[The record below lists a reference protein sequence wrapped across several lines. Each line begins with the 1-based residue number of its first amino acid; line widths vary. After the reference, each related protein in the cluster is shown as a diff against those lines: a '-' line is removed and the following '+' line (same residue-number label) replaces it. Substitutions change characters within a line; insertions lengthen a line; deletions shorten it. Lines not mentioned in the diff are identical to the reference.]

1 MIRTA
6 PLALSVLA
14 LTACGGGAEAGTD
27 VATAGPAAPVA
38 PPAGQD
44 WTEVVTVTPDGGHR
58 MGNPDAPVKLLEFAS
73 LTCHICAD
81 FSTAGAEPLK
91 DYVRSGTV
99 SYELRNFI
107 RDGID
112 LAASQLTHCV
122 PAQAYFPVTEAL
134 FADQKTWFADR
145 IDALNA
151 QLSSLQS
158 APPAQQTRAAIS
170 ATGLDATFASRGL
183 SAPAQAKCL
192 ADTGALERLGKQ
204 TEAAVDQYSIQGTP
218 TFVLNGRKIEG
229 TSWTLVEPAL
239 TRAGA
244 VKGGAATAGAVPG

>member
-6 PLALSVLA
+6 LLALAVLT
-14 LTACGGGAEAGTD
+14 LSACGGTD
-27 VATAGPAAPVA
+27 AATPVAAAGPAKPVA
-38 PPAGQD
+38 PPAGQQ
-44 WTEVVTVTPDGGHR
+44 WTDVVSVTPEGGHR

-81 FSTAGAEPLK
+81 FSTTGAEPLK
-91 DYVRSGTV
+91 AYVASGTV

-134 FADQKTWFADR
+134 FADQKNWFADR

-151 QLSSLQS
+151 KLSGMQGAS
-158 APPAQQTRAAIS
+158 PAEQTQASIA
-170 ATGLDATFASRGL
+170 ATGLDGYFASRGL

-192 ADTGALERLGKQ
+192 SDTGAMQQLSDRTQ
-204 TEAAVDQYSIQGTP
+204 AAADEFSIQGTP
-218 TFVLNGRKIEG
+218 TFVLNGRKVEG
-229 TSWTLVEPAL
+229 TAWSLIEPAIQ
-239 TRAGA
+239 RAGA
-244 VKGGAATAGAVPG
+244 IKG